1 MPIARL
7 SLVLFAKCAVGGVL
21 LGSPALADKLPADTN
36 TIKSLTP
43 EQARKQA
50 RKLVT
55 LSVEQ
60 ARQLVERN
68 SDYILSID
76 GLKSLDV
83 DVAKVLARSQNNW
96 LFLNGLETIDAE
108 TAKSLAGYKGHLG
121 LNDVISLDVDTIRA
135 LAEVERAGL
144 FFDGMPTIDTEA
156 AEAISRFRGG
166 LLRLDGLT
174 ALDADTASVIAR
186 TKANTLALNKLRT
199 IDPETVKSLLQFSGV
214 FHFTALHETVG
225 QETPLSVDVV
235 ELVCLAANKAP
246 YAVSLPGITA
256 FDSLDSI
263 AIAQSLAKRQGPL
276 ALPNLKKISPKTLT
290 ALIEK
295 RDVEIPLVE
304 TLELIQEPDGSATED
319 FIIPEWLEERQ
330 RLEELQ
336 RQEERQRQSK

>member
-1 MPIARL
+1 VSFARFSLLLVALFVSAFSLAL
-7 SLVLFAKCAVGGVL
+7 SR
-21 LGSPALADKLPADTN
+21 SRADELPADTN

-60 ARQLVERN
+60 ARQLVERK
-68 SDYILSID
+68 SGYILSID

-96 LFLNGLETIDAE
+96 LFLNGLKTIDAE

-174 ALDADTASVIAR
+174 ALDADTASVVAR

-199 IDPETVKSLLQFSGV
+199 IDPETAKSLLQFRGV

-225 QETPLSVDVV
+225 QETPLSVDVAKTRLPGRKQGAICRV
-235 ELVCLAANKAP
+235 SARYHRLRLSRLHRHRSIACKAP
-246 YAVSLPGITA
+246 RPARTPEPQENLPQDA
-256 FDSLDSI
+256 H
-263 AIAQSLAKRQGPL
+263 GPDRE
-276 ALPNLKKISPKTLT
+276 A
-290 ALIEK
+290 
-295 RDVEIPLVE
+295 R
-304 TLELIQEPDGSATED
+304 
-319 FIIPEWLEERQ
+319 R
-330 RLEELQ
+330 
-336 RQEERQRQSK
+336 

>member
-1 MPIARL
+1 VSFARFSLLLVALFVSAFSLAL
-7 SLVLFAKCAVGGVL
+7 SR
-21 LGSPALADKLPADTN
+21 SRADELPADTN

-60 ARQLVERN
+60 ARQLVERK
-68 SDYILSID
+68 SGYILSID

-96 LFLNGLETIDAE
+96 LFLNGLKTIDAE

-174 ALDADTASVIAR
+174 ALDADTASVVAR
-186 TKANTLALNKLRT
+186 TKASTLALNKLRT
-199 IDPETVKSLLQFSGV
+199 IDPETAKSLLQFRGV

-235 ELVCLAANKAP
+235 KIVCLAANKAP

-330 RLEELQ
+330 R
-336 RQEERQRQSK
+336 QSK

>member
-1 MPIARL
+1 MKPLLTSWLVIAFFV
-7 SLVLFAKCAVGGVL
+7 SLAPLGGNRTCAGESL
-21 LGSPALADKLPADTN
+21 DRTDD
-36 TIKSLTP
+36 IMSLT
-43 EQARKQA
+43 
-50 RKLVT
+50 
-55 LSVEQ
+55 VEQ
-60 ARQLVERN
+60 ARQLVQRRPD
-68 SDYILSID
+68 SILS
-76 GLKSLDV
+76 LSSLRTLDV
-83 DVAKVLARSQNNW
+83 DVARVLARSQNNW
-96 LFLNGLETIDAE
+96 LFLDGLKTIDAE
-108 TAKSLAGYKGHLG
+108 TAKSLADYKGHLG
-121 LNDVISLDVDTIRA
+121 LSGVLSLDVDTIRE
-135 LAEVERAGL
+135 LTEVERTGL
-144 FFDGMPTIDTEA
+144 FLDGMPTIDTEA

-186 TKANTLALNKLRT
+186 TKANSLALNKLRT
-199 IDPETVKSLLQFSGV
+199 IDPETAKRLLQFRGV

-336 RQEERQRQSK
+336 RQSK